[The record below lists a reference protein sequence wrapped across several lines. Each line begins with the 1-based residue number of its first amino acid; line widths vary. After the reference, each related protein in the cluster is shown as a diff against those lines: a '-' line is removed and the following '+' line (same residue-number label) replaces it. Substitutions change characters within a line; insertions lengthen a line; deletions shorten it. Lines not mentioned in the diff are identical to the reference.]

1 MSRAQVLK
9 IKSHKYFLALAK
21 FQVRYLFLGFD
32 LAHHGPSPLCS
43 FVSAGAGEK
52 NLGGGKVGVS
62 TRTSLDT
69 FRITTMSSTKHFS

>member
-52 NLGGGKVGVS
+52 NLGGGRWASQLG
-62 TRTSLDT
+62 R
-69 FRITTMSSTKHFS
+69 R